1 MYEKLSRDS
10 KRYKE
15 DPNWILRDYKSMYEM
30 KNSEDEISISLDT
43 AEENI
48 HKLEDQAKESTYVS
62 GQRRGFK
69 S

>member
-1 MYEKLSRDS
+1 
-10 KRYKE
+10 
-15 DPNWILRDYKSMYEM
+15 MYEM

>member
-1 MYEKLSRDS
+1 
-10 KRYKE
+10 
-15 DPNWILRDYKSMYEM
+15 M

-43 AEENI
+43 VEENI